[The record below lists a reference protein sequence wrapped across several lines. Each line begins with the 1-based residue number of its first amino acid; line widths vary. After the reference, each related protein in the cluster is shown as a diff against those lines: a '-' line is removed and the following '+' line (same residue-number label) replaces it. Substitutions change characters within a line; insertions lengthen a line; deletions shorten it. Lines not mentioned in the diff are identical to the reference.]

1 MPRDPWMLML
11 RRGDLDG
18 DPDFTLTVQQTGKY
32 VVSVEVSLDEGGSPF
47 VTGLTVRNTVGRVS
61 PREVQRLPLAKFM
74 LAATNAVA
82 AAERAGNFGT
92 AEVAP
97 LFLDSLS
104 EGQSWP
110 YAARDILVPRGRPQR
125 GKSTKFYRDIANS
138 YRDFAT
144 AGESPVRAIARRK
157 RAPEN
162 TVHQWIHRARELGFL
177 EPSPRSKRK
186 ERDNAE

>member
-1 MPRDPWMLML
+1 VPRVPWNLVL
-11 RRGDLDG
+11 RRGELAG
-18 DPDFTLTVQQTGKY
+18 DPDFTLTVHQLREKY

-47 VTGLTVRNTVGRVS
+47 VTGVTVRSTVGRVS
-61 PREVQRLPLAKFM
+61 PREVQRLPLARFM
-74 LAATNAVA
+74 LAATSAVA
-82 AAERAGNFGT
+82 ATDEKWRNLITG
-92 AEVAP
+92 EVSP
-97 LFLDSLS
+97 FFIEELG
-104 EGQSWP
+104 EGQGWT
-110 YAARDILVPRGRPQR
+110 YAARDVLVPRGRPQR

-186 ERDNAE
+186 ERD